1 MTMQAGAGVPA
12 THEGSGTVVVTVAVS
27 PALALLSI
35 TPHYL
40 ALLSSPTS
48 AQGWSLEQQPAP
60 PRQLSCRL
68 ASSCSATIT
77 LTYHQHYLVTTN
89 QH

>member
-1 MTMQAGAGVPA
+1 MQAGAGVPA

-35 TPHYL
+35 TQHYL
-40 ALLSSPTS
+40 GVLLSSPTS

-60 PRQLSCRL
+60 PLQLSCRL

-77 LTYHQHYLVTTN
+77 RT
-89 QH
+89 

>member
-1 MTMQAGAGVPA
+1 MQAGAGVPA
-12 THEGSGTVVVTVAVS
+12 THEGSGTVVVPVAVS

-35 TPHYL
+35 TQHYL
-40 ALLSSPTS
+40 GALLSSRTS

-60 PRQLSCRL
+60 PLQLSCRL

-77 LTYHQHYLVTTN
+77 LT
-89 QH
+89 